1 MGGDFFG
8 ESMQVGGG
16 ERSLKRPLMEIDNQH
31 HLTLRIVKQRLM
43 QHTSPISPLDFSIPT
58 SPDSPITTT
67 TTTMSRLREIEDQLL
82 NDIEDDFNDD
92 SPANQNSEWS
102 ESTLLSLIRKP
113 SLRQSLLHAAY
124 ALSEGDPDFAS
135 AILAHLTSAAD
146 RRGDPEQRLAHHMS
160 SALFSLLSAEPIAIG
175 TSRSLHHHDAFP
187 CFNLCFVAANRA
199 ILDSSSKARPNLHI
213 VDFDVGD
220 GAQYVS
226 LLESLTD
233 PRPSSITITACAV
246 SELPQSYPPE
256 TVGDRLVS
264 LGEQAGVAVRFNVV
278 RCKASELDRKAVGLN
293 DEEGEEET
301 VAVNF
306 AYALQRVADESV
318 TTENH
323 RDVLLRRVR
332 GELRPDVVV
341 LVEENLNTNTAPF
354 AVRFGEVMGHV
365 GSVFWSLEERMG
377 RESAERARVEEWL
390 GRRARDMVTE
400 EGPNRVCRCEVFGKW
415 RARLGMAGY
424 RQRQFGPGVAESV
437 RERIGSGLVGP
448 GLTFKEMDGG
458 LCFGWGDRVLT
469 VVSTWH

>member
-1 MGGDFFG
+1 MVDKWLGRRARDMVAREGPNWICRCEVFGKWRARLEMAGYRQRQFGPGVAESVREIIGSGLVGPGGDFFG

-16 ERSLKRPLMEIDNQH
+16 ERSLKRPFMEMDNQH

-43 QHTSPISPLDFSIPT
+43 QHTSPISPLGFSIPT
-58 SPDSPITTT
+58 SPDSPIIT
-67 TTTMSRLREIEDQLL
+67 TTTMSRLQQIEDQLL
-82 NDIEDDFNDD
+82 NDIEDDFNED
-92 SPANQNSEWS
+92 SPVNQNSEWS
-102 ESTLLSLIRKP
+102 ESTLQSLIKRP

-146 RRGDPEQRLAHHMS
+146 PRGDPEQRLAHHMS
-160 SALFSLLSAEPIAIG
+160 SALLSRLSAEPIAIG
-175 TSRSLHHHDAFP
+175 TSHSLHDHYHAFP
-187 CFNLCFVAANRA
+187 CFELCFIAANRA
-199 ILDSSSKARPNLHI
+199 ILDSFSKARPNLHI

-226 LLESLTD
+226 LIESLTH

-246 SELPQSYPPE
+246 SELPLSHPPE

-293 DEEGEEET
+293 DEEGDEET

-318 TTENH
+318 TTENP

-354 AVRFGEVMGHV
+354 AARFG
-365 GSVFWSLEERMG
+365 R
-377 RESAERARVEEWL
+377 
-390 GRRARDMVTE
+390 
-400 EGPNRVCRCEVFGKW
+400 
-415 RARLGMAGY
+415 
-424 RQRQFGPGVAESV
+424 
-437 RERIGSGLVGP
+437 
-448 GLTFKEMDGG
+448 
-458 LCFGWGDRVLT
+458 
-469 VVSTWH
+469 

>member
-1 MGGDFFG
+1 
-8 ESMQVGGG
+8 MQVGGGG
-16 ERSLKRPLMEIDNQH
+16 ERSLKRRPLTEMDNQH
-31 HLTLRIVKQRLM
+31 HLTLRTVKQRLM
-43 QHTSPISPLDFSIPT
+43 QHTSPISPLAFSIPT
-58 SPDSPITTT
+58 SPDSPIP
-67 TTTMSRLREIEDQLL
+67 TTTMSRLQQIEDQLL
-82 NDIEDDFNDD
+82 NDIEDD

-102 ESTLLSLIRKP
+102 ESTLQSLIEKPSLRQSLIKKP

-135 AILAHLTSAAD
+135 AVLAHLTSAAD
-146 RRGDPEQRLAHHMS
+146 PRGDPEQRLAHHMS
-160 SALFSLLSAEPIAIG
+160 SALLSRLSAEPIDIG
-175 TSRSLHHHDAFP
+175 TSHSLQHHHHHAFP
-187 CFNLCFVAANRA
+187 SFDLCFVAANRA

-226 LLESLTD
+226 LIESLPH

-246 SELPQSYPPE
+246 SELPQSHPPE

-264 LGEQAGVAVRFNVV
+264 LGERAGVAVRFNVV
-278 RCKASELDRKAVGLN
+278 RCKASELDRKVVGLN
-293 DEEGEEET
+293 DEEET

-318 TTENH
+318 TTENP

-365 GSVFWSLEERMG
+365 GSVFGSLEARMG
-377 RESAERARVEEWL
+377 RESAERERVEEWL
-390 GRRARDMVTE
+390 GMRARDMVAA